1 MRTIGLTGG
10 VGAGK
15 SLIINYLK
23 DKYGAKVILADEVAH
38 KLEEPGQPCYNR
50 LVEVFGSG
58 ILDSQG
64 YIDKKAFAKLI
75 FSDNKNLEKV
85 NGIIHP
91 AVKAYILDE
100 IEASKTAGVKLF
112 FLEAALLIEEG
123 YGDILDDI
131 WYIYASE
138 ETRRER
144 LKSSRGYDD
153 LKIDSIFAGQLSD
166 KQFREACKIII
177 DNEQDFSFTSKY
189 IDGVIGEIH
198 E

>member
-38 KLEEPGQPCYNR
+38 KLEEPSQPCYNR

-85 NGIIHP
+85 NRIIHP

-177 DNEQDFSFTSKY
+177 DNDQDFSFTSKY

>member
-38 KLEEPGQPCYNR
+38 KLEEPSQPCYNR

-144 LKSSRGYDD
+144 LKSNRGYDD

-177 DNEQDFSFTSKY
+177 DNDQDFSFTSKY

>member
-38 KLEEPGQPCYNR
+38 KLEEPSQPCYNR

-58 ILDSQG
+58 ILDSRG

-177 DNEQDFSFTSKY
+177 DNDQDFSFTSKY
-189 IDGVIGEIH
+189 IDGVIGEIN